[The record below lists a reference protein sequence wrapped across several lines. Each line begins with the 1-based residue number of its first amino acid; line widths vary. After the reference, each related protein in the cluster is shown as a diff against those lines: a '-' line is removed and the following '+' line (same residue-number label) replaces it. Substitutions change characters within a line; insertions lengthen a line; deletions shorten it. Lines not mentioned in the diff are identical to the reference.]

1 MSEQI
6 SQTENLGTLL
16 FSIEG
21 GQIMLPDIAVAEI
34 IEFKDVEAGDEDVP
48 VWYLGKIE
56 WRGLNIPVI
65 SLEAL
70 NHGSFFTHS
79 NRLKIIVINSFTKRE
94 FGYWGFVTLETP
106 KMQRINS
113 DSIVADQS
121 VELGEVQLMAAEYM
135 GEPVI
140 LPDLETIEKNISNQF
155 V

>member
-1 MSEQI
+1 MSEQT
-6 SQTENLGTLL
+6 SQIENLGTLL

-21 GQIMLPDIAVAEI
+21 GQVMLPDIAVAEI
-34 IEFKDVEAGDEDVP
+34 IEFRNLEAPEGDAP

-56 WRGLNIPVI
+56 WRGLNIPII
-65 SLEAL
+65 SLEAM

-79 NRLKIIVINSFTKRE
+79 NRLKIIVINSLTKQE

-121 VELGEVQLMAAEYM
+121 VELGEVQLMAAELM

-140 LPDLETIEKNISNQF
+140 LPDLEAIEKNISDQF
-155 V
+155 D